1 MEKVSSVKLK
11 KLDWDKEVTNSRLE
25 LNVTGKNIN
34 YVVMSTLRRVV
45 LTNIPIYAFDK
56 ITINKNSSIFNNN
69 YMKLRIENLPVIGIE
84 NNNNIFVEKEEQEIE
99 EEDLFDENKGLIND
113 NIDINDDMDD
123 PINSSS
129 LDQFTMYLDFK
140 NETKN
145 IITVGTSDAKFYYKQ
160 KQINSPYKNNIPIIK
175 LHPGKSINMSAVS
188 NLGIEKQSA
197 KYSPVSIVCYKQKKD
212 NDFDFIIE
220 SKGQIDEK
228 KILNVAILNINNI
241 LEEFMRLVPD
251 NKGMEG
257 KLVIPEG
264 DHTIGN
270 LLADGL
276 QRHKAVD
283 FAGYNMPHPLGNIVE
298 VHYKLNSGNL
308 KKVLKDV
315 ISFYQNLYD
324 DIGKKINK
332 IK

>member
-1 MEKVSSVKLK
+1 MEKISTVNLK
-11 KLDWDKEVTNSRLE
+11 VLEWDKEINNSRLE
-25 LNVTGKNIN
+25 FNIKGKNLN
-34 YVVMSTLRRVV
+34 YIVMNTLRRTILSDV
-45 LTNIPIYAFDK
+45 PIYAFDK
-56 ITINKNSSIFNNN
+56 ITINKNTSIFNNN

-84 NNNNIFVEKEEQEIE
+84 NNNIFYEEKIE
-99 EEDLFDENKGLIND
+99 EENDEEDMFDENMGLVND
-113 NIDINDDMDD
+113 NIDINDEDD
-123 PINSSS
+123 SFNSSS

-140 NETKN
+140 NETKS
-145 IITVGTSDAKFYYKQ
+145 IVTIGTDDAKFYYKQ

-175 LHPGKSINMSAVS
+175 LHPGKSINMSAVT
-188 NLGIEKQSA
+188 NIGVERKEA
-197 KYSPVSIVCYKQKKD
+197 KYSPVSIATYKEKSSD
-212 NDFDFIIE
+212 DFDFILE

-228 KILNVAILNINNI
+228 RILDVTINNI
-241 LEEFMRLVPD
+241 NKMLQNFMKLVPD

-257 KLVIPEG
+257 KMVIPNG
-264 DHTIGN
+264 DHTLGN

-283 FAGYNMPHPLGNIVE
+283 FAGYNMPHPLGNEVE

-315 ISFYQNLYD
+315 ISFYENLFD
-324 DIGKKINK
+324 DISKKISK

>member
-84 NNNNIFVEKEEQEIE
+84 NNNIFVEKEEQEIE

-160 KQINSPYKNNIPIIK
+160 NKLILHIKIIF
-175 LHPGKSINMSAVS
+175 
-188 NLGIEKQSA
+188 Q
-197 KYSPVSIVCYKQKKD
+197 
-212 NDFDFIIE
+212 
-220 SKGQIDEK
+220 
-228 KILNVAILNINNI
+228 
-241 LEEFMRLVPD
+241 
-251 NKGMEG
+251 
-257 KLVIPEG
+257 
-264 DHTIGN
+264 
-270 LLADGL
+270 
-276 QRHKAVD
+276 
-283 FAGYNMPHPLGNIVE
+283 
-298 VHYKLNSGNL
+298 
-308 KKVLKDV
+308 
-315 ISFYQNLYD
+315 
-324 DIGKKINK
+324 
-332 IK
+332 

>member
-1 MEKVSSVKLK
+1 MEKISKVSLK
-11 KLDWDKEVTNSRLE
+11 IVEWDKEINNSRLE
-25 LNVTGKNIN
+25 FQIKGKNLN
-34 YVVMSTLRRVV
+34 YVVLNTLRRTIFSDV
-45 LTNIPIYAFDK
+45 PIYAFDK
-56 ITINKNSSIFNNN
+56 ITINKNTSIFNNN
-69 YMKLRIENLPVIGIE
+69 YMKLRIENLPIIGIE
-84 NNNNIFVEKEEQEIE
+84 NNESFFEEKVKEE
-99 EEDLFDENKGLIND
+99 DMFDENMGLVND
-113 NIDINDDMDD
+113 NIDINDEDD
-123 PINSSS
+123 TFNSST

-140 NETKN
+140 NDTN
-145 IITVGTSDAKFYYKQ
+145 GIVTIGTDNAKFYYKQ

-188 NLGIEKQSA
+188 NLGTERKQA
-197 KYSPVSIVCYKQKKD
+197 KYSPVSVATYTENNAD
-212 NDFDFIIE
+212 DFNFVLE

-228 KILNVAILNINNI
+228 RILNVAILNINKM
-241 LEEFMRLVPD
+241 LENFMKLVPD

-257 KLVIPEG
+257 KIVIPEG

-283 FAGYNMPHPLGNIVE
+283 FAGYNMPHPLGNE
-298 VHYKLNSGNL
+298 VVVQYKLNSGNL

-315 ISFYQNLYD
+315 ISFYQNLFD
-324 DIGKKINK
+324 DISKKITK

>member
-1 MEKVSSVKLK
+1 
-11 KLDWDKEVTNSRLE
+11 
-25 LNVTGKNIN
+25 
-34 YVVMSTLRRVV
+34 
-45 LTNIPIYAFDK
+45 
-56 ITINKNSSIFNNN
+56 
-69 YMKLRIENLPVIGIE
+69 
-84 NNNNIFVEKEEQEIE
+84 
-99 EEDLFDENKGLIND
+99 
-113 NIDINDDMDD
+113 
-123 PINSSS
+123 
-129 LDQFTMYLDFK
+129 
-140 NETKN
+140 
-145 IITVGTSDAKFYYKQ
+145 
-160 KQINSPYKNNIPIIK
+160 
-175 LHPGKSINMSAVS
+175 MSAVS

-283 FAGYNMPHPLGNIVE
+283 FAGYNMPILGK
-298 VHYKLNSGNL
+298 HCRSSL
-308 KKVLKDV
+308 
-315 ISFYQNLYD
+315 
-324 DIGKKINK
+324 
-332 IK
+332 